1 MINIVKINMINIAMS
16 PIDASTGDTNDPI
29 VTIPLTT
36 ETKLK
41 LILIKGTYFTIL
53 LLFYLLSRIYPIK

>member
-1 MINIVKINMINIAMS
+1 MINIAMS

-53 LLFYLLSRIYPIK
+53 LLFFLLSRIYPIK